1 MRIFRRHDQDM
12 MPELYKT
19 HREDKE
25 NYISTYQ
32 KQSSDLEKL
41 MSMDLE
47 SDMEE
52 LDKAW
57 AAENPQHQ
65 PKET

>member
-1 MRIFRRHDQDM
+1 

-19 HREDKE
+19 HREDEE

-41 MSMDLE
+41 MSMDLG
-47 SDMEE
+47 SNMEE

-65 PKET
+65 PKVS